1 MLPIND
7 TEPSRYSA
15 FPVMTFTL
23 ILVNTAILFIFPP
36 YQYGNYYEFVA
47 TVPAMV
53 FARVSGGFL
62 TGLTSMFLHAGLF
75 HLFGNMFALWVFGR
89 RVEDA
94 CGSWRF
100 LLFYL
105 LVGYGSALIYTLVNA
120 RSEIP
125 VIGASGAV
133 FGVMGA
139 YLILYPRGR
148 IRTLIFWLSFI
159 PTWPKIRAF
168 WVILYFLAMQLVPAM
183 DILLNDA
190 NGQYRVA
197 YWGHLGGFFASL
209 TILLFL
215 RPEAFARYW
224 SDTKV

>member
-1 MLPIND
+1 MFPLND
-7 TEPSRYSA
+7 TEPNRYSDI
-15 FPVMTFTL
+15 PVMTLLLIFTNAL
-23 ILVNTAILFIFPP
+23 IHFVFPISERIPHLFI
-36 YQYGNYYEFVA
+36 A

-62 TGLTSMFLHAGLF
+62 TGLVSMFLHGGFF
-75 HLFGNMFALWVFGR
+75 HLFGNMFSLWVFGR

-94 CGSWRF
+94 CGPWRF

-105 LVGYGSALIYTLVNA
+105 LVGFGSDLIYVFVNA

-139 YLILYPRGR
+139 YLILYPQGR

-159 PTWPKIRAF
+159 PSWPRLRAY
-168 WVILYFLAMQLVPAM
+168 WVVLYFFALQIIPAM

-190 NGQYRVA
+190 QAGYRVA
-197 YWGHLGGFFASL
+197 YWGHLGGFFASVA
-209 TILLFL
+209 ILLFL
-215 RPEAFARYW
+215 RPEAFARYL
-224 SDTKV
+224 SDTQV

>member
-1 MLPIND
+1 MYPI
-7 TEPSRYSA
+7 TPI
-15 FPVMTFTL
+15 VKKIL
-23 ILVNTAILFIFPP
+23 ILNIAIFFAQSLLSFDLIDLLGLRCILSSYFKP
-36 YQYGNYYEFVA
+36 YQFF
-47 TVPAMV
+47 T
-53 FARVSGGFL
+53 
-62 TGLTSMFLHAGLF
+62 
-75 HLFGNMFALWVFGR
+75 HLFVHASFSHLFSNMFALWVFGR

-105 LVGYGSALIYTLVNA
+105 LVGYGSDLIYVFVNA
-120 RSEIP
+120 KSHIP

-148 IRTLIFWLSFI
+148 IRTLIFWFSFI
-159 PTWPKIRAF
+159 PSWPKIRAF
-168 WVILYFLAMQLVPAM
+168 WVILYFLAIQLIPAM
-183 DILLNDA
+183 DILMNDTQ
-190 NGQYRVA
+190 GEYSVA

>member
-1 MLPIND
+1 MFPLND
-7 TEPSRYSA
+7 TESSRHSV
-15 FPVMTFTL
+15 FPVMTFSL
-23 ILVNTAILFIFPP
+23 ILINTVILIIFPP
-36 YQYGNYYEFVA
+36 GEYGWGFRFIA

-53 FARVSGGFL
+53 FDRVGGGFL
-62 TGLTSMFLHAGLF
+62 TGLTSMFLHGSFF
-75 HLFGNMFALWVFGR
+75 HLFGNMFGLWVFGR

-105 LVGYGSALIYTLVNA
+105 LVGFGSNLIYTFVNA
-120 RSEIP
+120 KSQIP

-148 IRTLIFWLSFI
+148 IRTLIFWFSFI
-159 PTWPKIRAF
+159 PSWPKLRAF
-168 WVILYFLAMQLVPAM
+168 WVILYFLAIQLIPAM

-190 NGQYRVA
+190 NGEYSVA

>member
-1 MLPIND
+1 MFPIND
-7 TEPSRYSA
+7 TEPSRYSV
-15 FPVMTFTL
+15 FPVMTFFIIL
-23 ILVNTAILFIFPP
+23 INTVILIVFPP
-36 YQYGNYYEFVA
+36 NEMGVLFRFISI
-47 TVPAMV
+47 VPSAV
-53 FARVSGGFL
+53 FARVGGGFL
-62 TGLTSMFLHAGLF
+62 TGLISMFLHGGF
-75 HLFGNMFALWVFGR
+75 GYLFGNMFALWVFGK

-105 LVGYGSALIYTLVNA
+105 LVGYGSDLIYTFVNA
-120 RSEIP
+120 KSHTP

-148 IRTLIFWLSFI
+148 IRTLIFWFSFI
-159 PTWPKIRAF
+159 PSWPKIRAF
-168 WVILYFLAMQLVPAM
+168 WVILYFLAIQLIPAM
-183 DILLNDA
+183 DILLNDS
-190 NGQYRVA
+190 QSEYSVA

-224 SDTKV
+224 SDTQV

>member
-1 MLPIND
+1 MIPIND
-7 TEPSRYSA
+7 TEPSRYSV
-15 FPVMTFTL
+15 FPVMTFAI
-23 ILVNTAILFIFPP
+23 ILVNTMILVLFPP
-36 YQYGNYYEFVA
+36 YKFGWAYRFVA
-47 TVPAMV
+47 LVPAMI
-53 FARVSGGFL
+53 FERVGGGFL
-62 TGLTSMFLHAGLF
+62 TGITSMFLHGGVF

-105 LVGYGSALIYTLVNA
+105 LAGFGSNIIYVLVNA
-120 RSEIP
+120 HSDVP
-125 VIGASGAV
+125 VVGASGAL

-148 IRTLIFWLSFI
+148 IRTLIFFSLI

-183 DILLNDA
+183 DILLNGA
-190 NGQYRVA
+190 NDQYNVA
-197 YWGHLGGFFASL
+197 YWGHLGGFFTSL

-215 RPEAFARYW
+215 RPQAFARYW

>member
-1 MLPIND
+1 MFPIND
-7 TEPSRYSA
+7 TEPSRYSV
-15 FPVMTFTL
+15 FPIMTFS
-23 ILVNTAILFIFPP
+23 LVMINTIILFLFPP
-36 YQYGNYYEFVA
+36 GQYGFMFKFIA
-47 TVPAMV
+47 TVPATV
-53 FARVSGGFL
+53 FGHVGGGFL
-62 TGLTSMFLHAGLF
+62 TGLTSMFLHGDFF
-75 HLFGNMFALWVFGR
+75 HLFGNMFGLWVFGR

-105 LVGYGSALIYTLVNA
+105 LVGFGSDLIYTFVNA
-120 RSEIP
+120 QSRVP

-139 YLILYPRGR
+139 YLILYPQGR

-159 PTWPKIRAF
+159 PSWPKIRAF
-168 WVILYFLAMQLVPAM
+168 WVILYFLAVQLIPAT
-183 DILLNDA
+183 DILLN
-190 NGQYRVA
+190 NTGGEYQVA

-224 SDTKV
+224 SDTQV